1 MTKNT
6 KDGEYA
12 FIGQRLGV
20 VEEYLPD
27 KKSTYADK
35 GVIYA
40 TRSGRIYIDSHKK
53 KISVKR
59 FDERKR
65 QNMIIGDIVI
75 GMINFVRKYSVGVE
89 VYIINNNVKFYS
101 GYLGNVHVSQIS
113 RNYIEK
119 IEDALQKTDII
130 RARVSKL
137 KYNEVNLVTDQPNLG
152 VISAD
157 CSRCGAPLYRTKR
170 DLLKCE
176 ICENVE
182 KRKLAND
189 YGSVKTRLIF

>member
-1 MTKNT
+1 MTNNTKN
-6 KDGEYA
+6 GEYA
-12 FIGQRLGV
+12 SIGQRLGV

-27 KKSTYADK
+27 KNSTYADK

-40 TRSGRIYIDSHKK
+40 TRSGTIHIDSHKK
-53 KISVKR
+53 KISVKEP
-59 FDERKR
+59 DESKR
-65 QNMIIGDIVI
+65 QKMKIGDIVI
-75 GMINFVRKYSVGVE
+75 GIIKFVRKYSIGVE
-89 VYIINNNVKFYS
+89 VYIINNNLKFFS
-101 GYLGNVHVSQIS
+101 GNLGNVHVSQIS
-113 RNYIEK
+113 RNYVEK
-119 IEDALQKTDII
+119 IEDAFKKTDIL

-137 KYNEVNLVTDQPNLG
+137 NYNEVDLVTDQPNLG

-157 CSRCGAPLYRTKR
+157 CSRCGGPLYLIKK

-189 YGSVKTRLIF
+189 YGSVKTRLII